1 MESAPGFLLAA
12 KRCEIHGL
20 EQLTVTAE
28 LVGSI
33 GRLVHVLQKERG
45 ASNVY
50 LGSGGTRFAAQ
61 RLQIISESAAAEAE
75 VRQRLYRLDTDSGR
89 MAGGARLFSRIA
101 WVLHGLDA
109 LPELRERIAAQAL
122 GAAQVIAAYSELIA
136 GLLAVVFEAADTAA
150 DPAISRALVALFNF
164 MQGKELAGQ
173 ERATGAAAFAAG
185 RAAAAYQQRLLHLID
200 AQERCFQV
208 FAEFADPDTL
218 TRWGAQQSAV
228 GLAELER
235 LRRVLCAAPDAALD
249 ADLADV
255 WFDCCSRRLDAMRTI
270 EDALAAHL
278 QQLCIVKLGEAR
290 ADLQDHK
297 SLVDALAAAGPHGAA
312 PVAVFFE
319 RAQGA
324 DTRGG
329 LLAADG
335 LGPQLGR
342 SLLEM
347 LQAQARRL
355 QAMSDE
361 LNTVRGALNERKVI
375 ERAKGLLMAH
385 RGLSEDQAYRLLR
398 QTAMSQNRR
407 LVDVAE
413 ATLAL
418 ADFLPPRTLGT
429 KAAPQACILHCNSA
443 LSCCGAS
450 PGKS

>member
-1 MESAPGFLLAA
+1 MKSAPGFLLAA

-20 EQLTVTAE
+20 EQLETTAE

-61 RLQIISESAAAEAE
+61 RLQIIAEGAAAEAA
-75 VRQRLYRLDTDSGR
+75 VRERLYRLDTDSGR

-109 LPELRERIAAQAL
+109 LPALRERIAAQAL
-122 GAAQVIAAYSELIA
+122 SAAQVTAALSELIA

-185 RAAAAYQQRLLHLID
+185 RAAAVHQQRLLHLIE

-208 FAEFADPDTL
+208 FAEFADAGAL
-218 TRWGAQQSAV
+218 SRWRIQQSA
-228 GLAELER
+228 GELAELER
-235 LRRVLCAAPDAALD
+235 LRRVLCVAAAEGALD
-249 ADLADV
+249 TDLADV
-255 WFDCCSRRLDAMRTI
+255 WFDCCSRRLDAMRDI
-270 EDALAAHL
+270 EDVLAAHL
-278 QQLCIVKLGEAR
+278 QQLCAAKLGEAR

-297 SLVDALAAAGPHGAA
+297 SLVDTLASAAPGGAP

-319 RAQGA
+319 RALAGA
-324 DTRGG
+324 AGSG
-329 LLAADG
+329 ELLAADG

-342 SLLEM
+342 SLLDV

-361 LNTVRGALNERKVI
+361 LNAVRGALNERKVI

-385 RGLSEDQAYRLLR
+385 RGLSEDQAYKLLR

-407 LVDVAE
+407 LVEVAE

-418 ADFLPPRTLGT
+418 ADFLPVER
-429 KAAPQACILHCNSA
+429 
-443 LSCCGAS
+443 
-450 PGKS
+450 

>member
-319 RAQGA
+319 RAGGRHAWWSARRRRARSAARAFAAGDAAGPGASPAGDERRTQHRARRTQRAQGDRA
-324 DTRGG
+324 RQG
-329 LLAADG
+329 AADG
-335 LGPQLGR
+335 APRPQRGPGLPAAAADGDESEPSIGGCGR
-342 SLLEM
+342 GYAGAGRLPAPPDPRHESRTAGVHPA
-347 LQAQARRL
+347 LQ
-355 QAMSDE
+355 
-361 LNTVRGALNERKVI
+361 
-375 ERAKGLLMAH
+375 
-385 RGLSEDQAYRLLR
+385 
-398 QTAMSQNRR
+398 
-407 LVDVAE
+407 
-413 ATLAL
+413 
-418 ADFLPPRTLGT
+418 
-429 KAAPQACILHCNSA
+429 
-443 LSCCGAS
+443 
-450 PGKS
+450 